1 MIIGFED
8 VVDENDDEI
17 QVYEG
22 DDFENY
28 TEPKHIIE
36 IKENNDDFE
45 FDKEKLNK

>member
-1 MIIGFED
+1 MYSVLE
-8 VVDENDDEI
+8 DENDDEI

-22 DDFENY
+22 DDFEYY

-45 FDKEKLNK
+45 LDKEKLNK